1 MVVAFT
7 RMKTS
12 TPETQTQ
19 PSVGADWRARLETSC
34 DNSDLSEMEQQVI
47 EQLPSGY
54 FYDPEECVIVR
65 NSPDLPECVE
75 LVTGLGQ
82 RISVPTAGVVLGLT
96 EGCAQETGE

>member
-1 MVVAFT
+1 MSAQEGDDRAEGTVL
-7 RMKTS
+7 
-12 TPETQTQ
+12 PEGSGR
-19 PSVGADWRARLETSC
+19 PSDGSDWRARLETSC
-34 DNSDLSEMEQQVI
+34 DNSDLTEMEQQVI

-54 FYDPEECVIVR
+54 FYDPEDRTIVR

-96 EGCAQETGE
+96 EG

>member
-1 MVVAFT
+1 MSAQGPGRRAEGPDV
-7 RMKTS
+7 
-12 TPETQTQ
+12 PEGFRE

-34 DNSDLSEMEQQVI
+34 DNSDLSETEQQII

-54 FYDPEECVIVR
+54 FYDPEECMIVR

-96 EGCAQETGE
+96 EG

>member
-1 MVVAFT
+1 MSVRAGGE
-7 RMKTS
+7 RS
-12 TPETQTQ
+12 TGMAVPEGQASH
-19 PSVGADWRARLETSC
+19 SVGSDWRERLETSC
-34 DNSDLSEMEQQVI
+34 GNSDLTEMEQQVI

-96 EGCAQETGE
+96 EG

>member
-1 MVVAFT
+1 MTGVAV
-7 RMKTS
+7 
-12 TPETQTQ
+12 PEGQA
-19 PSVGADWRARLETSC
+19 PHSAGSDWRARLETSC

-47 EQLPSGY
+47 EQLPPGY

-65 NSPDLPECVE
+65 NSPDLPECVD

-96 EGCAQETGE
+96 EGCAQEAGE

>member
-1 MVVAFT
+1 MCVKRRGEQGEGAVV
-7 RMKTS
+7 
-12 TPETQTQ
+12 PEGSGR
-19 PSVGADWRARLETSC
+19 PEGGSDWRVRLETSC

-47 EQLPSGY
+47 EQLPLGY

-75 LVTGLGQ
+75 LVTALGQ

-96 EGCAQETGE
+96 EGCA